1 MQQKKNERF
10 LHVCS
15 EIADELGDAKMGQ
28 LLRRVGV
35 NPKQRA
41 GADVTTLQEA
51 QLLREACKAAND
63 ISFAARVGSTFRQA
77 QTLTG
82 YIAKSSKTLGNAIE
96 NSARFYALADPETNF
111 QLTRTSNADVM
122 KIESNNGALLRHHRF
137 QEFLVF
143 GLLARLRVLAGVDF
157 FPERLCLQH
166 EIGDHQKPFEKLAGC
181 RVEFASDFTGIV
193 FGPSTLDLPMAHY
206 DPGLV
211 DYLSE
216 LGANMMAAHGTH
228 RDSYRAQVEKHLIK
242 QLPGRIL
249 SADEVADKM
258 AMSRRTLTRHLTTEG
273 TGFREIVDGLRFDI
287 AKTYLKDGLSIS
299 EIAFM
304 LGYADHAAFST
315 AFSRWAGQSPRKF
328 QKSIQGH

>member
-1 MQQKKNERF
+1 ME
-10 LHVCS
+10 
-15 EIADELGDAKMGQ
+15 Q
-28 LLRRVGV
+28 LVRRVGV
-35 NPKQRA
+35 DPKHRA
-41 GADVTTLQEA
+41 DADVTTLQEA
-51 QLLREACKAAND
+51 QLLREACKSAED
-63 ISFAARVGSTFRQA
+63 ISFAARIGSTFRQS

-82 YIAKSSKTLGNAIE
+82 YIAKSSKTLGSAIE
-96 NSARFYALADPETNF
+96 NSARFYTLADSETNF
-111 QLTRTSNADVM
+111 DLSRTSSEDVM
-122 KIESNNGALLRHHRF
+122 KIENNNGALLRHHRF

-157 FPERLCLQH
+157 FPEKLCLQH
-166 EIGDHQKPFEKLAGC
+166 EVGDHQQPFTKLAGC
-181 RVEFASDFTGIV
+181 RVEFASEFTGIV
-193 FGPSTLDLPMAHY
+193 FGQTTLDLPMANY
-206 DPGLV
+206 DPSLV

-216 LGANMMAAHGTH
+216 LGANMLAAHGTH

-249 SADEVADKM
+249 SADEVADKL
-258 AMSRRTLTRHLTTEG
+258 AMSRRTLTRHLTAEG

-315 AFSRWAGQSPRKF
+315 AFTRWAGQSPRTF
-328 QKSIQGH
+328 QKSNQGH